1 MRNKGFFW
9 FITILLTAVCIY
21 QLSFTWV
28 ASNEEARADK
38 EAQRKVMELKAQAA
52 KTGNKATLPN
62 NTVVD
67 FNNPEAEEIAKAA
80 FINQLLKD
88 KSEKAVY
95 PVLGSTFSEVKK
107 RSLAFG
113 LDLVGGMSVTLEISI
128 PDLLKNYARNPRDL
142 KFKKVYSAAMNRYKN
157 GGDFITI
164 FIDENKKQNNDLVV
178 KLFALTEI
186 EGLTTK
192 SSDSEV
198 ESFFRKIASSSMDG
212 VEQIMN
218 KRINQF
224 GVAQP
229 NIQKDPS
236 KNRIYIELP
245 GVQDETTVAAKL
257 QSTANL
263 QFFETYVYNDISS
276 QWNQAVTLSKQVYT
290 PTEEIEADT
299 TTVSNDST
307 SLAKKDS
314 TDTTKKE
321 VKEEKVAQST
331 NQKGLGD
338 LIKGNAND
346 FAVGTAKVADKIKA
360 DELLKRADILALF
373 PEDLKFMWSA
383 EPEKMD
389 DKSKEMGYRLYAC
402 KVPQSG
408 KADVGGKDIL
418 KASTGYDSQNGDI
431 TVDLQMTNEGADKW
445 AKMTAENV
453 GKFIAITMDD
463 VVYSAPRVNQAINGG
478 NTQISG
484 NFSVEEAKD
493 LAGLL
498 NGGALPAPCVI
509 KEQTKVG
516 PTIGAENTKAG
527 LISFA
532 IALFVVFLYMYFY
545 YGKSGLVANIALIA
559 NIFFIFG
566 CLASFGAVLTLAGIA
581 GIVLTIGMAVD
592 ANVLVYERIREEL
605 ANGKDNAS
613 AIDAG
618 YKMALS
624 SIIDANVTTLLTAI
638 VLKVFGSGPIE
649 SFATTLIIGIFT
661 SVFAAL
667 VISRLI
673 FIWMMNKNMS
683 IEFDTKLT
691 KNAFRNLN
699 INFIG
704 KRKLYYLVS
713 TFLVVGSLLLVATK
727 GLKPSVEFSGGR
739 TYGVKF
745 DKSAANE
752 IEFIKA
758 NLTKSFGGAS
768 VDIKTKSNNF
778 FVEITTN
785 YLLSEDSGEAKV
797 KAKLT
802 EGLNSCKSK
811 LGNYKI
817 VETRS
822 VSSTVSGE
830 LITSSTLAIGLSLL
844 MIFAY
849 ILLRFGKWQYSF
861 SAIAAL
867 FHDVVIVLGVFSLF
881 NGILPFNMDVDQA
894 FIAAILTVIGY
905 SINDTVVVFDRIR
918 EDLSWKKDTD
928 LATEVNGALN
938 STLSRTINTSMTT
951 IVVLVVI
958 FLLGGSAIKGFV
970 FALLIGIVV
979 GTYSSLLVA
988 SPMLLDLTKTKK

>member
-38 EAQRKVMELKAQAA
+38 EAQRKVMDLKAQAA
-52 KTGNKATLPN
+52 KNGNKATLPN

-80 FINQLLKD
+80 FINQILKD

-113 LDLVGGMSVTLEISI
+113 LDLVGGMSVTLEVSI

-142 KFKKVYSAAMNRYKN
+142 KFKKVYNAAMNRYKN

-192 SSDSEV
+192 SSDSDV

-245 GVQDETTVAAKL
+245 GVQDETTVAVKL

-263 QFFETYVYNDISS
+263 QFFETYVYNDIAS
-276 QWNQAVTLSKQVYT
+276 QWNQAVTLSKQVYN
-290 PTEEIEADT
+290 PSEEIEADT
-299 TTVSNDST
+299 TTVSKDST
-307 SLAKKDS
+307 DLTKKDS

-346 FAVGTAKVADKIKA
+346 FAVGTAKIADKIKA
-360 DELLKRADILALF
+360 DELLRRADILELF

-691 KNAFRNLN
+691 RNAFKDLK

-713 TFLVVGSLLLVATK
+713 TFLVVGSLILVATK

-752 IEFIKA
+752 IEFIKT

-802 EGLNSCKSK
+802 DGLNSCKSK

-830 LITSSTLAIGLSLL
+830 LITSSALAIGLSLL

-951 IVVLVVI
+951 IVVLIVI

>member
-38 EAQRKVMELKAQAA
+38 EAQRKVMDLKAQAA
-52 KTGNKATLPN
+52 KNGNKATLPN

-80 FINQLLKD
+80 FINQILKD

-113 LDLVGGMSVTLEISI
+113 LDLVGGMSVTLEVSI

-142 KFKKVYSAAMNRYKN
+142 KFKKVYNAAMNRYKN

-192 SSDSEV
+192 SSDSDV

-263 QFFETYVYNDISS
+263 QFFETYVYNDIAS
-276 QWNQAVTLSKQVYT
+276 QWNQAVTLSKQVYN
-290 PTEEIEADT
+290 PSEEIEADT
-299 TTVSNDST
+299 TTVSKDST
-307 SLAKKDS
+307 DLAKKDS

-321 VKEEKVAQST
+321 VKDEKVAQST

-346 FAVGTAKVADKIKA
+346 FAVGTAKIADKIKA
-360 DELLKRADILALF
+360 DELLRRSDILELF

-691 KNAFRNLN
+691 RNAFKDLK

-713 TFLVVGSLLLVATK
+713 TFLVVGSLILVATK

-752 IEFIKA
+752 IEFIKT

-802 EGLNSCKSK
+802 DGLNSCKSK

-951 IVVLVVI
+951 IVVLIVI